1 MVKESSECRVG
12 RLREEKIWLEGCD
25 PRVFLARVTGKGL
38 REELLKVE
46 SLKLNEERKRPEE
59 DNATSGSG

>member
-1 MVKESSECRVG
+1 VTSNELKVVLFSVDCR
-12 RLREEKIWLEGCD
+12 WLG
-25 PRVFLARVTGKGL
+25 RVTGKGL

-59 DNATSGSG
+59 DNAASGSE